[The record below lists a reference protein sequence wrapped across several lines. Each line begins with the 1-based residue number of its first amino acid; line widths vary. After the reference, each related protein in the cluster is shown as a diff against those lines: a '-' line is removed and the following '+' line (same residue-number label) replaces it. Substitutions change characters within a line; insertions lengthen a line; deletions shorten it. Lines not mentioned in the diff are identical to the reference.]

1 VRGAVELDLHLE
13 VAPEM
18 TVVEAHA
25 LARRIEV
32 ELRVKFP
39 ELSDV
44 VIHIEPTP
52 KLEPH
57 T

>member
-1 VRGAVELDLHLE
+1 MSVQ
-13 VAPEM
+13 
-18 TVVEAHA
+18 EAHA

-52 KLEPH
+52 E